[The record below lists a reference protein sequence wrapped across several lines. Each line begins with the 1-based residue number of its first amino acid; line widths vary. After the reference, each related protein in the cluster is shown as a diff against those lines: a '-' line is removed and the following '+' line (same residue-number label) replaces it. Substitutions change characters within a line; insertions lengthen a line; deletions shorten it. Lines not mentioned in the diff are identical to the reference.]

1 MKSLLKGGIDVKKI
15 KMFVVGVIV
24 LFTILSI
31 AYLAYISKQMEKYA
45 VSRNDGR
52 TCYIIYSS
60 SGGKFNGSGSVEPVL
75 EHLKEGVSKGGY
87 DSINLGVKNNIDSN
101 ELTKQLLKHMGFNKK
116 YILIDINTTEFVA
129 SKKTILIKVSN
140 NASKYKDNLDYSNK
154 MKEALAMAGVKA
166 NIITEGK
173 QVLNQDLGYRS
184 IRIEISS
191 KMGIEEAKK
200 LIENFVAG
208 LVK

>member
-1 MKSLLKGGIDVKKI
+1 MKKI
-15 KMFVVGVIV
+15 KIFIVGVIV
-24 LFTILSI
+24 FFTMLSI

-52 TCYIIYSS
+52 TCFVIYSS
-60 SGGKFNGSGSVEPVL
+60 SGGRFNGSGSLEPVL
-75 EHLKEGVSKGGY
+75 EHLKDASSRGGY
-87 DSINLGVKNNIDSN
+87 DSINLGVKNNIESK

-116 YILIDINTTEFVA
+116 YILIDVNTTELVT
-129 SKKTILIKVSN
+129 SKKTILIKISN

-154 MKEALAMAGVKA
+154 IKEALAMEDIKT
-166 NIITEGK
+166 NIITDGK

-191 KMGIEEAKK
+191 KMGIEEGKK
-200 LIENFVAG
+200 LIENIVEG